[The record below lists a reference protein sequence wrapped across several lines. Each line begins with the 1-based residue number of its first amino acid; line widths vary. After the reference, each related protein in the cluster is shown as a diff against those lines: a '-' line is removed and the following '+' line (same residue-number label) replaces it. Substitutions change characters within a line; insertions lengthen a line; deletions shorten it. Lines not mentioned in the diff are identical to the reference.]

1 MKRLFSFAL
10 LTGLLCALTT
20 ANSRV
25 LSQSTSAGLPMVK
38 PEEVGMSSERL
49 ARIHT
54 AMQRYVDKGLVPGV
68 VSLVARKGKVVY
80 LDAVGQRDVENKAP
94 MTTDT
99 IFRIASMTKP
109 IASVA
114 LMMLYEEGHF
124 LLNDPIAKFL
134 PEFANMKVAQI
145 APNDE
150 RVGAPYK
157 LVPAARPITF
167 KHVLTH
173 TAGFANSYRGIT
185 QTEFAKTFQ
194 QGRKP
199 TDTIGDA
206 VKRLATLPLNFH
218 PGDAWE
224 YGNATDVVGRLVEV
238 ISGKTL
244 DEFLQ
249 QRIFTPLK
257 MKDTHFYLP
266 QSKLNRFAAVY
277 QPDEKNGNK
286 IKLLEAP
293 TAESRYV
300 KEPHVYFSGAGGLA
314 STAAEYVRFHQ
325 MMLNGGELDGA
336 RILGRK
342 TVELMTVNH
351 IGNLPVWLTGPGYG
365 FGLGYRVL
373 TDLGQAGVAS
383 SVGEY
388 GWGGAFCTYF
398 WVDPK
403 EEMIGIMMT
412 QVIPYTHINIRQDFQ
427 VLANQAIVDGPKVGP
442 AHPEIQ
448 TTGSNTASL
457 NNLEGIYN
465 AKIIDGQSELPFTL
479 AIRNDRGLLKTESAG
494 GGDFNVVDIKLDGE
508 NITLFAKYQSQ
519 MIRLYGKCL
528 TDGMAGKWELDGS
541 AGTWLAT
548 KKK

>member
-1 MKRLFSFAL
+1 MKRVLALSLIAAL
-10 LTGLLCALTT
+10 LLTNT
-20 ANSRV
+20 PFTFAQ
-25 LSQSTSAGLPMVK
+25 SQASGLPTAK
-38 PEEVGMSSERL
+38 PEEVGLSAERL
-49 ARIHT
+49 NRIHT

-68 VSLVARKGKVVY
+68 VTLVARKGRVVY
-80 LDAVGQRDVENKAP
+80 LDATGQRDVENKAP

-124 LLNDPIAKFL
+124 LLSDPIAKFL
-134 PEFANMKVAQI
+134 PEFKEMKVAQI

-157 LVPAARPITF
+157 LIPAARPITF

-173 TAGFANSYRGIT
+173 TAGFPNSYRGIT
-185 QTEFAKTFQ
+185 QPDFAKVVQ

-224 YGNATDVVGRLVEV
+224 YGPATDVVGRLVEV
-238 ISGKTL
+238 ISGMTL
-244 DEFLQ
+244 DEFQ
-249 QRIFTPLK
+249 QKRICAPLK
-257 MKDTHFYLP
+257 MRDTHFYLP

-293 TAESRYV
+293 NAESRFV
-300 KEPHVYFSGAGGLA
+300 KEPHVYFSGAGGLV
-314 STAAEYVRFHQ
+314 STVADYVRFHQ

-351 IGNLPVWLTGPGYG
+351 IGDLPVWLTGPGYG
-365 FGLGYRVL
+365 FGLGYSVVK
-373 TDLGQAGVAS
+373 DLGQAAIAG
-383 SVGEY
+383 SVGQY

-403 EEMIGIMMT
+403 EEMIGVMMT

-427 VLANQAIVDGPKVGP
+427 VLANQAIVDGAP
-442 AHPEIQ
+442 A
-448 TTGSNTASL
+448 
-457 NNLEGIYN
+457 
-465 AKIIDGQSELPFTL
+465 
-479 AIRNDRGLLKTESAG
+479 KTPTH
-494 GGDFNVVDIKLDGE
+494 
-508 NITLFAKYQSQ
+508 ITS
-519 MIRLYGKCL
+519 R
-528 TDGMAGKWELDGS
+528 
-541 AGTWLAT
+541 
-548 KKK
+548 